1 MTISTYRERFSQL
14 SKLCGNILE
23 GRGEQPRRHSP
34 TQADSENAGALFHFS
49 SWPWDKFLNS
59 DMLPAPRKT
68 KNSVEH
74 VKKVASRKELL
85 VIPRQK
91 VLSAE
96 IIYHE
101 KRGIWGVSHT
111 GRVKVRLMSG
121 ETLEFILARK
131 SDGDALLQQILQKPS
146 DLPLRAKT
154 SYPVLTHE

>member
-14 SKLCGNILE
+14 SKFCSNILE
-23 GRGEQPRRHSP
+23 GRGEQSRRQSP
-34 TQADSENAGALFHFS
+34 TQANSEDGGALLHFS
-49 SWPWDKFLNS
+49 SWPWDKFLTS
-59 DMLPAPRKT
+59 DMLPSSRKT

-96 IIYHE
+96 IIYNE

-121 ETLEFILARK
+121 ETLELSVAGK
-131 SDGDALLQQILQKPS
+131 ADGDALLQQILQKPS
-146 DLPLRAKT
+146 DLPIRAKT
-154 SYPVLTHE
+154 SYPVLTHQ